1 MSERGEMNA
10 SPATLQQL
18 EQARRSGMPA
28 RQTIESVARTLQL
41 PIASVRGAASSYSD
55 LNADAGAIRVCRG
68 TSCMLAGASDLA
80 SHLDARHACRTV
92 YCVGYCDRSPALL
105 MPDDRVAIQCRADK
119 CEDFT
124 FTPGGGSDRGLSSHP
139 PPPEVRCAARAPIV
153 TGRLVLGG
161 CADLSAARAAGV
173 YQSLDTVLR
182 DKPER
187 VLAAVEQSGLRGRG
201 GAGFPTGRKWR
212 TCAHAPSDRRY
223 IIANGDEGDPGSFID
238 RELME
243 RDPHSILEGMILA
256 AYAVGAS
263 EGIVFIRSEYPQA
276 IRIMRLAIDDARNAG
291 LLGSSVAGFSF
302 AFEVRVVTGLGSYV
316 CGEETAMLNAIEGK
330 RGEARPRPPYP
341 AECGLF
347 GKPTVVNNVETLVN
361 VPWIV
366 RNGAAAF
373 RAMGTAA
380 TSGTKAVCLNH
391 GFARPGIVEV
401 DFNVSMRHVIEDLA
415 GGAAQGKTLDAVLL
429 GGPMGCIAL
438 PTEWDVPVCMDA
450 MTQRGL
456 RLGHAGLVALPL
468 GTDYAML
475 LRHMLEFMAEESCGK
490 CVPCSLGTKQAL
502 ALIQNGGLTSKGH
515 QSLASIFHL
524 MEQASLCG
532 FGRETPGPVRQLI
545 ERFGA
550 KIPTE
555 VVR

>member
-1 MSERGEMNA
+1 MSERVDMNA
-10 SPATLQQL
+10 SSATLQQL
-18 EQARRSGMPA
+18 ELARQSGKPA
-28 RQTIESVARTLQL
+28 RHAVEDVARLLHL

-55 LNADAGAIRVCRG
+55 LGADAGAIRVCRG
-68 TSCMLAGASDLA
+68 TSCMLTGASDLA
-80 SHLDARHACRTV
+80 SHLNARHACRTV
-92 YCVGYCDRSPALL
+92 YCIGYCDRSPALL
-105 MPDDRVAIQCRADK
+105 MPDDRVVIQCRADDCADLLNK
-119 CEDFT
+119 HDD
-124 FTPGGGSDRGLSSHP
+124 GGNRGFASHP
-139 PPPEVRCAARAPIV
+139 PPPDVRCAAHAPIV
-153 TGRLVLGG
+153 TGRLMVGG

-173 YQSLDTVLR
+173 YQSLDAALQRPPNDILV
-182 DKPER
+182 
-187 VLAAVEQSGLRGRG
+187 AVEQSGLRGRG

-212 TCAHAPSDRRY
+212 TCGQAPGDRKY

-256 AYAVGAS
+256 AYVVGAS

-276 IRIMRLAIDDARNAG
+276 IRVVQLAIEAARNAG

-302 AFEVRVVTGLGSYV
+302 AFDVRVVAGLGSYV
-316 CGEETAMLNAIEGK
+316 CGEETAMLNAIESR

-366 RNGAAAF
+366 RNGASAF
-373 RAMGTAA
+373 RAIGTAA
-380 TSGTKAVCLNH
+380 TPGTKAVCLNH

-401 DFNVSMRHVIEDLA
+401 DFGVSLRHVIEELA
-415 GGAAQGKTLDAVLL
+415 GGGAQGQTLDAVLL

-438 PTEWDVPVCMDA
+438 PTDCDVPVCMDA

-456 RLGHAGLVALPL
+456 RLGHAGLVALPH

-490 CVPCSLGTKQAL
+490 CVPCSLGTQQAL
-502 ALIQNGGLTSKGH
+502 TLIQNGGLTSKDH

-524 MEQASLCG
+524 MEHASLCG

-545 ERFGA
+545 EHFGTH
-550 KIPTE
+550 IPNGVE
-555 VVR
+555 R

>member
-18 EQARRSGMPA
+18 EQARRSGMPV

-55 LNADAGAIRVCRG
+55 LSADPGAIRVCRG
-68 TSCMLAGASDLA
+68 TSCMLAGASDL
-80 SHLDARHACRTV
+80 SCHLNARHACRTV

-105 MPDDRVAIQCRADK
+105 MPDDRVAIQCRTDK
-119 CEDFT
+119 CGDFSY
-124 FTPGGGSDRGLSSHP
+124 TPGGGSDRGLASHP
-139 PPPEVRCAARAPIV
+139 PPPDVRCAARAPIV
-153 TGRLVLGG
+153 TGRLMQGG
-161 CADLSAARAAGV
+161 CADLSAARGAGV
-173 YQSLDTVLR
+173 YQSLETALR
-182 DKPER
+182 KPPSHIIDL
-187 VLAAVEQSGLRGRG
+187 VDQSGLRGRG
-201 GAGFPTGRKWR
+201 GAGFLTGRKWR
-212 TCAHAPSDRRY
+212 TAARAPGDRKY

-263 EGIVFIRSEYPQA
+263 EGIVFIRSEYPRAIHIMRQA
-276 IRIMRLAIDDARNAG
+276 IEDARNAG
-291 LLGSSVAGFSF
+291 LLGSSIAGFLF
-302 AFEVRVVTGLGSYV
+302 AFDVRVVTGLGSYV

-380 TSGTKAVCLNH
+380 TPGTKAICLNH

-401 DFNVSMRHVIEDLA
+401 DFGTSLKHVIDDLA
-415 GGAAQGKTLDAVLL
+415 GGPAQGKTLDAVLL

-438 PTEWDVPVCMDA
+438 PTDWDVPVCMDA

-456 RLGHAGLVALPL
+456 RLGHAGLVALPN
-468 GTDYAML
+468 GSDYAML

-490 CVPCSLGTKQAL
+490 CVPCSLGTQQAL

-515 QSLASIFHL
+515 QSLVSIFHL

-532 FGRETPGPVRQLI
+532 FGRETPGPVRQLL
-545 ERFGA
+545 EHFGA
-550 KIPTE
+550 QILKE
-555 VVR
+555 VGR